1 MQDLIFIAVILAF
14 FAGLWLF
21 IAACERIIGSDE
33 EAFAGAEEP
42 TGPGAPTEQ
51 EKLAA

>member
-1 MQDLIFIAVILAF
+1 VQDLIFIAVILAF
-14 FAGLWLF
+14 FASLWLF
-21 IAACERIIGSDE
+21 IGACERIIGSDE

-42 TGPGAPTEQ
+42 TEPSAPTGQ